1 MTIVHP
7 DAEAAL
13 EAETLALFAR
23 LGWETLDCTHET
35 YGEHGTLGRDN
46 QGEVVLRP
54 RLTAAL
60 CRLNPDAAGD
70 AIAGAVEE
78 LTRDRSAVSLP
89 EANRQVYRLLKDGV
103 KVAVRGDDDEESL
116 VTLRVIAWD
125 DASQN
130 DFFLASQFWV
140 TGEMYTRRA
149 DLVGFVNGL
158 PLVFG
163 ELKAHHRRLEDAYR
177 HNLRDYKA
185 SIPQLF
191 WYNAFILLSNGSQS
205 RVGSLTADWGHFGE
219 WKRVADEGE
228 QGVISLDTV
237 VRATCAPAR
246 LLDIAENFVLFK
258 EARGGL
264 IKIVAKNHQYLGVNR
279 AVEAVRHS
287 PQNGG
292 RLGVFWHTQ
301 GSGKS
306 LSMAFFA
313 QKVLRKLPGNWTFV
327 VVTDRDD
334 LDTQIYKEFARASVV
349 TELESRVHAHS
360 AAHLAT
366 LLQEDHRYVFTLIQK
381 FRTAKGGTYPRLSER
396 ADIIV
401 MTDEA
406 HRSQYDIFAANM
418 RTGLPHAA
426 FIGFTGTPLIQGEE
440 ERTREVFGDYVS
452 IYNFKESVDDRA
464 TVPLYY
470 ENRIP
475 ELQLTNADL
484 NPAMERLLEEAEVG
498 EAEESRVQREFVR
511 QYQLI
516 TREDRLEKIAE
527 DIVAHFLGRGY
538 QGKAMVVSID
548 RLTAVRMYDKVQ
560 TYWQRA
566 LADLEERLKSAQ
578 GEDREALVQQ
588 IERMRETD
596 MAVVVSQSQ
605 NEVED
610 FKKRGLD
617 IAPHRRRMVTEAL
630 DEKFKNPAD
639 PLRIVF
645 VCAMWMTGF
654 DVESC
659 STIYLDKPMR
669 NHTLMQT
676 IARANRVFGEKV
688 NGLIVDYIGV
698 FRDLQKALAIYG
710 STPAGAAEP
719 GEMPVKDVAALVEH
733 LRGVMSQA
741 VAFCADQGV
750 DLARLDA
757 TQGFE
762 RIGAMD
768 QAVENLLVN
777 DETKSR
783 FLAAVRDVDRLFHA
797 ILPHPAAN
805 EFVRPRS
812 VLLTLSEKMRSLA
825 DEVDV
830 SEVMESVEEL
840 LDESVAAE
848 RPNPYVIHAPAPG
861 SSDHLVD
868 LSRLDFEALRA
879 QFDSGRKRTAAEQL
893 RGALNSKLQQMIRLN
908 RTRMNYRDAFQQLID
923 DYNAGATTIDD
934 FFAELVAFARQLDE
948 EEKRGVAE
956 QLSEEELAVFDILT
970 KPDPTLTPDEER
982 QVKAVAHDLLQTLKT
997 SKLVLDW
1004 RKRQQARAAVRQAVE
1019 NVLDQGLP
1027 GAYDQPLY
1035 QDKCDRVYQH
1045 VYDSYYGEGRSV
1057 YAQAS

>member
-1 MTIVHP
+1 MSHHYS

-23 LGWETLDCTHET
+23 LGWDTLDCTHET
-35 YGEHGTLGRDN
+35 YGKHGTLGRDN

-54 RLTAAL
+54 RLEAAL
-60 CRLNPDAAGD
+60 RRLNPDAPED
-70 AIAGAVEE
+70 AIDGTVEE
-78 LTRDRSAVSLP
+78 LTRDRSAMSFA

-125 DASQN
+125 DPAEN

-163 ELKAHHRRLEDAYR
+163 ELKAHHRRLEEAYR
-177 HNLRDYKA
+177 KNLRDYKA
-185 SIPQLF
+185 SVPQLF
-191 WYNAFILLSNGSQS
+191 WYNAFIIFSNGSQS

-219 WKRVADEGE
+219 WKRVADERE
-228 QGVISLDTV
+228 QGVISLETII
-237 VRATCAPAR
+237 RATCTPAC
-246 LLDIAENFVLFK
+246 LLDVAENFVLFK

-279 AVEAVRHS
+279 AVEAVQHIS
-287 PQNGG
+287 ENGG

-334 LDTQIYKEFARASVV
+334 LDTQIYKEFARAGVV
-349 TELESRVHAHS
+349 TEPENRVHAGS
-360 AAHLAT
+360 AAHLES
-366 LLQEDHRYVFTLIQK
+366 LLREDHRYVFTLIQK
-381 FRTAKGGTYPRLSER
+381 FRTAKGGTYPLLSDR
-396 ADIIV
+396 SDVIV

-426 FIGFTGTPLIQGEE
+426 FIGFTGTPLIRGEE

-452 IYNFKESVDDRA
+452 IYNFKQSVDDGA

-484 NPAMERLLEEAEVG
+484 NPAMEQLLEAAEVG
-498 EAEESRVQREFVR
+498 EAEEAQVQREFVR

-548 RLTAVRMYDKVQ
+548 RVTAVRMYDKVQ
-560 TYWQRA
+560 TYWRRA
-566 LADLEERLKSAQ
+566 LADLEERLQSAQ
-578 GEDREALVQQ
+578 GDEREALARQ
-588 IERMRETD
+588 IERMRETE

-610 FKKRGLD
+610 FKKRGLE
-617 IAPHRRRMVTEAL
+617 IAPHRRRMVTENL

-710 STPAGAAEP
+710 STPAAAAEP
-719 GEMPVKDVAALVEH
+719 GELPVNDVAALVEQ
-733 LRGVMSQA
+733 LRAVMSQA

-750 DLARLDA
+750 DLAQLDA
-757 TQGFE
+757 AQGFE

-777 DETKSR
+777 DETKAR

-812 VLLTLSEKMRSLA
+812 LLLTLSEKMRSLA
-825 DEVDV
+825 EEVDI
-830 SEVMESVEEL
+830 SGVMESVEEL

-848 RPNPYVIHAPAPG
+848 RPNPYVINAPAPG

-868 LSRLDFEALRA
+868 LSRLDFDALRA
-879 QFDSGRKRTAAEQL
+879 QFDSGRKRTAAERL

-908 RTRMNYRDAFQQLID
+908 RTRMNYRDAFQRLID
-923 DYNAGATTIDD
+923 DYNVGATTVDD
-934 FFAELVAFARQLDE
+934 FFTELVAFARQLDE
-948 EEKRGVAE
+948 EEKRGVAK
-956 QLSEEELAVFDILT
+956 QLSEEELALFDILT
-970 KPDPTLTPDEER
+970 KPDPMLTPDEER
-982 QVKAVAHDLLQTLKT
+982 QVNTVAHELLQTLKT

-1004 RKRQQARAAVRQAVE
+1004 RKRQQARAAVRQAIE
-1019 NVLDQGLP
+1019 NALDQGLP
-1027 GAYDQPLY
+1027 DAYDQTLY

-1057 YAQAS
+1057 YVRAS